1 MTGLNS
7 RNVEQNKNYRI
18 MVDQEGTGHIR
29 ILRRINLRTLMEIFK
44 DLYLELKTNSEKKP
58 HMIIY
63 VSPSIYDEMS
73 DNMKHFHDF
82 AVSCMDGTFELV
94 VIS

>member
-1 MTGLNS
+1 MMGLNS
-7 RNVEQNKNYRI
+7 RDVEQNKDYRI
-18 MVDQEGTGHIR
+18 MIDQEGTGHIR
-29 ILRRINLRTLMEIFK
+29 ILRRINLRMLMEIFK

-63 VSPSIYDEMS
+63 VSPSIYGEMS

-82 AVSCMDGTFELV
+82 AVSCIDRTFELV

>member
-1 MTGLNS
+1 
-7 RNVEQNKNYRI
+7 

-29 ILRRINLRTLMEIFK
+29 ILRRINLKTLMEVFK

-58 HMIIY
+58 HIIIY

-73 DNMKHFHDF
+73 DNMKHFHGF
-82 AVSCMDGTFELV
+82 AVSCMDGTFELR